1 MHHFSMIFE
10 KRKTVVGIAI
20 ACFLV
25 LSLSASILT
34 GERLRA
40 AAYSDWIDKGKVDSR
55 RMTESVLFWI
65 SKAEVNLRALAGQF
79 QNENYRDQDSFFKFI
94 DQAETWDPDVTFD
107 SVVYAKRVLRNERD
121 AYERQNGGQ
130 LTVIGEPQTRAP
142 EAFESFAVSLVSRED
157 GVFHL
162 NSDLTTH
169 PAVRV
174 SVITARQTP
183 GHVILGPAFVGR
195 DDDRYAVIATG
206 TDLVN
211 GTGVMAGTINLV
223 EFFSSFSADYLPN
236 GIQVRLIERD
246 SESRATNAFIPI
258 IGNATPPSDAAATE
272 IIRITSGQARWDLHW
287 DVMPDYLGG
296 PADTLALLVSVGGS
310 ILAIMISWI
319 LYVVSM
325 RNIHFQK
332 MVGDRTAELSQNS
345 MLVQLTMDSIDQG
358 FAVWNADN
366 RLVVW
371 SKRCADFWYHPKV
384 LRPGMH
390 MSDLLTH
397 LASRKV
403 FGEGAVAEVVQKK
416 LEQIVDAGAA
426 SEEKFEMTD
435 GRRVHVRRFPLER
448 GGHVSMYTDVTERDK
463 ATEDLLKSHDEL
475 EQRVRK
481 RTQDLER
488 ARDEAVLANQT
499 KSEFMA
505 NMSHELRTPLNAI
518 IGFSQLASYETFG
531 PLGDPKYKENAD
543 IVATAGEYL
552 LQLISDIL
560 DLSKIEAN
568 AIMLDNDEINLAE
581 ITNDVVTLIAPK
593 LEAKNIEL
601 AISVPKNMPDLEG
614 DLLRVKQMIL
624 NLTDNAVK
632 YTKPGGHILIQVESA
647 ADRSILIKISDS
659 GIGISEENLDSV
671 LLPFNQV
678 NANTMVRNGD
688 GIGLGLALVNHLIEM
703 HGGHLSLES
712 ELGKGTTVTLHFPA
726 ARCLVKT

>member
-1 MHHFSMIFE
+1 MIFE
-10 KRKTVVGIAI
+10 KRKTALAVAL

-25 LSLSASILT
+25 LGLSASVLT

-40 AAYSDWIDKGKVDSR
+40 SAHNDWIEKGKVDSR

-79 QNENYRDQDSFFKFI
+79 QNENYRDPESFFKFI
-94 DQAETWDPDVTFD
+94 DHAETWDPDVTFD
-107 SVVYAKRVLRNERD
+107 SVVYAKRVLRKDRE
-121 AYERQNGGQ
+121 AYERDTGAQ
-130 LTVIGEPQTRAP
+130 LTTIGEPHSRAP
-142 EAFESFAVSLVSRED
+142 ETFESFAVRLVSRED
-157 GVFHL
+157 GIFHL

-183 GHVILGPAFVGR
+183 GHVILGPAFIGR

-206 TDLVN
+206 TDLIN

-258 IGNATPPSDAAATE
+258 IGSATPPKDAVATE

-287 DVMPDYLGG
+287 DIMPDYLGG
-296 PADTLALLVSVGGS
+296 PADTLSLLVSIGGS
-310 ILAIMISWI
+310 LLTILIIWI

-371 SKRCADFWYHPKV
+371 SKRCKDFWYHPKN

-397 LASRKV
+397 LAGLKV
-403 FGEGAVAEVVQKK
+403 FGEGPVAEVVQKK
-416 LEQIVDAGAA
+416 LEQIIDAGGA
-426 SEEKFEMTD
+426 SEEKFEMTN

-463 ATEDLLKSHDEL
+463 ATEDLVKSRDEL
-475 EQRVRK
+475 EERVRR
-481 RTQDLER
+481 RTHDLEQ

-518 IGFSQLASYETFG
+518 IGFSQLASFETFG

-568 AIMLDNDEINLAE
+568 AIMLDEDEISLQDIA
-581 ITNDVVTLIAPK
+581 TDVVTLIKPK
-593 LEAKNIEL
+593 LDAKKIELTSSVAKN
-601 AISVPKNMPDLEG
+601 VPVLQG
-614 DLLRVKQMIL
+614 DLLRVKQMVL
-624 NLTDNAVK
+624 NLADNAAK
-632 YTKPGGHILIQVESA
+632 YTKTGGQVSICIESNSENA
-647 ADRSILIKISDS
+647 VLIKISDT
-659 GIGISEENLDSV
+659 GIGISEENLDLV

-678 NANTMVRNGD
+678 NSNTMVRNGD
-688 GIGLGLALVNHLIEM
+688 GIGLGLALVKHLIEM
-703 HGGHLSLES
+703 HGGQLTLES
-712 ELGKGTTVTLHFPA
+712 ELGKGTTATLHFPA
-726 ARCLVKT
+726 TRSMVKA